1 MSSLKQKPL
10 HSPHQKMKVQQ
21 FTVIIKENRTKEL
34 SQAGGRLILLT
45 FPLLFVLFY
54 FFLLADTLGQALQLY
69 IRDLLL
75 VTADGTEVKMN
86 ARHIRLNRT
95 GF

>member
-10 HSPHQKMKVQQ
+10 HPPHQKMKVQQ

-45 FPLLFVLFY
+45 FPFLFVLFY
-54 FFLLADTLGQALQLY
+54 FFYWQILLDRHYSCTSG
-69 IRDLLL
+69 ICCLLL
-75 VTADGTEVKMN
+75 QMVL
-86 ARHIRLNRT
+86 R
-95 GF
+95 